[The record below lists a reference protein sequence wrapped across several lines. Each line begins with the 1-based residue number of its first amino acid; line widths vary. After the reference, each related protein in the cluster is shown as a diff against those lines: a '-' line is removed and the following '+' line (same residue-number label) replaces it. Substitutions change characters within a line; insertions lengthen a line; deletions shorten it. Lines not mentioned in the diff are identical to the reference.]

1 MMLTGRLVI
10 AAAAAA
16 GAAVAYWALTSRRS
30 SGGSP
35 DERLSDYRDNRDVD
49 AMAEDSFPAS
59 DPPSFTPTTGETKA
73 SASG

>member
-1 MMLTGRLVI
+1 MTLAGRLMI

-16 GAAVAYWALTSRRS
+16 GAAAYWALTSRRS
-30 SGGSP
+30 SPSP
-35 DERLSDYRDNRDVD
+35 DDQISDYRDAHDVD